1 VETLAR
7 SGNSLAD
14 LDRNRR
20 ALKVVFGIH
29 GTHPSSEATAL
40 CVVTS
45 MFIRFRIL
53 GLHAI

>member
-40 CVVTS
+40 CVVAA
-45 MFIRFRIL
+45 
-53 GLHAI
+53 LHMRDI